1 MSVDTLGKYKFSV
14 GGGFIYPLPSSNKC
28 IIVWQCLFMS
38 RVKLKKR
45 YYYLFENIYPG
56 RAMSFS
62 LLPLIGFNILH
73 LYSSPMMTSE
83 PTTIPKLELTKYSHS
98 IKINNYGK
106 KLKIIFIISLLSLS
120 CFSMITLFLEYTVAW
135 NRYLLS
141 DIHISF
147 SSVSYRWY

>member
-1 MSVDTLGKYKFSV
+1 
-14 GGGFIYPLPSSNKC
+14 
-28 IIVWQCLFMS
+28 MS

-106 KLKIIFIISLLSLS
+106 KLKIIFITFKRNGIIILNIHMKSLS
-120 CFSMITLFLEYTVAW
+120 M
-135 NRYLLS
+135 N
-141 DIHISF
+141 
-147 SSVSYRWY
+147 